1 MLSRWT
7 ALWKDPPIA
16 PAAPF
21 YAVGDIH
28 GCFDLFQALL
38 SKLEPEIPV
47 ICVGDYIDRGPHSA
61 QVLRF
66 LQMHPEITCLMGN
79 HEVMLLRFLDDPDRG
94 APWLRYGGVETLESF
109 DIAVPQGPEEH
120 AENLR
125 NQLAQAMG
133 ADLISWIRAR
143 PAFWQSGNM
152 VVTHAGADPRGPI
165 EAQDS
170 KHLIWGHPDFPRL
183 RRRDGLWLVHGHVIE
198 PAPLQQ
204 RGHINIDTGAFATGR
219 LTAAH
224 IVPAQITFL
233 EACG

>member
-1 MLSRWT
+1 MPGF
-7 ALWKDPPIA
+7 WKRFWKEPPIA
-16 PAAPF
+16 PAAAF

-66 LQMHPEITCLMGN
+66 LCAHPEIICLMGN
-79 HEVMLLRFLDDPDRG
+79 HEMMLLRFLDDPSRG

-109 DIAVPQGPEEH
+109 DIAVPPQPEDH
-120 AENLR
+120 AEALR
-125 NQLAQAMG
+125 DQLAQAMG
-133 ADLISWIRAR
+133 DDLITWIRAR

-165 EAQDS
+165 ETQDP

-183 RRRDGLWLVHGHVIE
+183 RRRDGLWIVHGHVIE
-198 PAPLQQ
+198 SAPVQQ

-219 LTAAH
+219 LTAAL
-224 IVPAQITFL
+224 ITAQGVTFM
-233 EACG
+233 EQQG